1 MASRRQ
7 FISQVASGLAG
18 TLAAP
23 SSVIGANERLR
34 LGLIGAGERGIQLL
48 REALACG
55 NTEVAAVADVYTRR
69 LEAARAA
76 APGAKLY
83 RDPRVLLED
92 PSVDAVLI
100 ATPQHLHGAQ
110 CAAALEA
117 GKHVYVEKIMAF
129 NLEDARLIRTA
140 HQRSRRCVLQ
150 VGHQVCS
157 SGLMEDALSF
167 LASGKVGKITAIRA
181 HMFRNTPHGKP
192 PWVRPVYSD
201 MTPEA
206 LDWAQFLG
214 NAPKRDFDPHRY
226 ANWRLYWDYSG
237 GNIFESLSQQLA
249 FWYKA
254 LNLGIPTAAA
264 MTGGVFL
271 WKDGRE
277 VPDTMSVSFQHSE
290 QLLFSWDS
298 GFGNSQPGSSEEVLG
313 TDGAILRSQ
322 QIRYL
327 PQKVNQPDGVEIL
340 GRARTEPNAHMRN
353 FLDSIRTGREP
364 ACPFELG
371 YRVSVA
377 CRMAVESYLRQR
389 TVRWDAVHDQIL

>member
-23 SSVIGANERLR
+23 SSVLGANERLR

-55 NTEVAAVADVYTRR
+55 GVEPAAVADIYTRR
-69 LEAARAA
+69 LETARAA
-76 APGAKLY
+76 APGARLF
-83 RDPRVLLED
+83 RDPQALLED
-92 PSVDAVLI
+92 PSIDAVLI

-117 GKHVYVEKIMAF
+117 AKHVYVEKVMAF
-129 NLEDARLIRTA
+129 TLEEARLIRSTLS
-140 HQRSRRCVLQ
+140 RNRRCVLQ

-157 SGLMEDALSF
+157 SGLMTDALSF
-167 LASGKVGKITAIRA
+167 LSSGKVGKITAIHA

-192 PWVRPVYSD
+192 PWARPVYSD
-201 MTPEA
+201 MTPES

-214 NAPKRDFDPHRY
+214 NAPQRDFDPHRY

-237 GNIFESLSQQLA
+237 GNVFEGLSQQLA

-254 LNLGIPTAAA
+254 LDLEVPTAAT

-277 VPDTMSVSFQHSE
+277 VPDTMSVSFRHAE
-290 QLLFSWDS
+290 QLLFNWDS

-327 PQKVNQPDGVEIL
+327 PQKVNQPNGVEIL

-353 FLDSIRTGREP
+353 FLESIRTGCAP

-371 YRVSVA
+371 FRVSVA
-377 CRMAVESYLRQR
+377 CRMAVESYFRQR
-389 TVRWDAVHDQIL
+389 TVRWDPAQEQIL